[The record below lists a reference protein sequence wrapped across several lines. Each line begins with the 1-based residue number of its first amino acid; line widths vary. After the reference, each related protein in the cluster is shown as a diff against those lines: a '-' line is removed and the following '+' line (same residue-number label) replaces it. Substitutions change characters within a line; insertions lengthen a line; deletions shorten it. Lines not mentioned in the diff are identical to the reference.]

1 MKTEI
6 WNGYE
11 IRFVEKDGEWWAVAA
26 DIAKA
31 LGHRDAEKAVRALKD
46 KYKGTHKVG
55 ITSHKTKSRKSQ
67 DMTILNEKGIYRLIM
82 RSNKPEAEA
91 FQDCV
96 YELLSTLR
104 KKAGFEGFQAFRMLD
119 KDIQKEQ
126 MALIHNNIPEPT
138 KRDYIKA
145 NTITDKAVSNRF
157 GCPKMVKKAEMTAEM
172 LRARPKVLE
181 DTVALMIAKERF
193 GLDISVSE
201 TIYRKVR
208 GEECPA

>member
-6 WNGYE
+6 WNGHS
-11 IRFVEKDGEWWAVAA
+11 IRFVEIKGEWWAVAT

-31 LGHRDAEKAVRALKD
+31 LGHRDADNALKRMRD
-46 KYKGTHKVG
+46 KYKGTYKVS
-55 ITSHKTKSRKSQ
+55 ITSGKARSRKSQ
-67 DMTILNEKGIYRLIM
+67 DMTVLNEKGIYRLIM

-91 FQDCV
+91 FQDWV
-96 YELLSTLR
+96 YELLTTLR
-104 KKAGFEGFQAFRMLD
+104 KKANLEGFQVFRMLD

-126 MALIHNNIPEPT
+126 MALIYNNIPEPS

-145 NTITDKAVSNRF
+145 NTIADKAVSNKF
-157 GCPKMVKKAEMTAEM
+157 GHAKMVKKADMSPEM
-172 LRARPKVLE
+172 LKARPKVLE

-201 TIYRKVR
+201 VIYQKTR
-208 GEECPA
+208 GKDE